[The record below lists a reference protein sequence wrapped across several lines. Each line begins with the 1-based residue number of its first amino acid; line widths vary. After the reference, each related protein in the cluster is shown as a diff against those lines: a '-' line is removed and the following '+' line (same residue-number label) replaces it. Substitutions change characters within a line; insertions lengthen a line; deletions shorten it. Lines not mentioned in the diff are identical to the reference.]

1 MLESS
6 ASSSSSSALHAT
18 VARRNHGTSSS
29 SAAATSIS
37 GSTKNG
43 IDKTNG
49 AAAAASSSTTKT
61 QSIPFLVERLPAQP
75 HPRVF
80 DEIASMCIDAFF
92 NNHNSD
98 DNAQQRQKQIMI
110 WKEWQLSYLRN
121 LQRSDLTVRRQRD
134 GHINMMFVARRVVPA
149 TRHSARQTPLLLDTS
164 RVQNLPSRSSSH
176 NQVDYVRGEILGFV
190 EVTQR
195 PYGLSTDNHDDDTHE
210 NNRRRPVL
218 TNLSVRAT
226 ARRSGVGSHLV
237 AVCEAAVRRE
247 WPLQSEMILEVEDD
261 NVAAQRFYE
270 RRGYQVVL
278 EDPASRRYDTS
289 GLFLRQVRCKRI
301 VLRKNLRDDGVA
313 GGSTSVAE
321 TALRNVLGTGQGL
334 LQRLR
339 ELSGILSLR

>member
-1 MLESS
+1 MD
-6 ASSSSSSALHAT
+6 
-18 VARRNHGTSSS
+18 N
-29 SAAATSIS
+29 
-37 GSTKNG
+37 K
-43 IDKTNG
+43 NG
-49 AAAAASSSTTKT
+49 AAAASSTT

-92 NNHNSD
+92 NNHNNSD
-98 DNAQQRQKQIMI
+98 DTAQQRQQQIMI

-149 TRHSARQTPLLLDTS
+149 TRHNAKHTPLLLDTS
-164 RVQNLPSRSSSH
+164 RVQNLPSRHH
-176 NQVDYVRGEILGFV
+176 NHKHNQQVDYVRGEILGFV

-195 PYGLSTDNHDDDTHE
+195 PYGLRTDDE
-210 NNRRRPVL
+210 NNDANANNIRRPVL

-247 WPLQSEMILEVEDD
+247 WPLQPEMILEVEDD

-270 RRGYQVVL
+270 RRGYSVVL

-301 VLRKNLRDDGVA
+301 VLRKNLRDAAPAA
-313 GGSTSVAE
+313 GGFGGGDGPPECTRWRARPPAATAGRSAFGSHVVAMNINR
-321 TALRNVLGTGQGL
+321 TRKASFL
-334 LQRLR
+334 
-339 ELSGILSLR
+339 